1 MTDNVK
7 PKPALKHKIAAILI
21 VLIFG
26 VILIDVVACSEQ
38 APVPNGPPISV
49 SALELTGDFSSNILA
64 AEKKYAGKRVAVSG
78 TLDYIDNSGSNVELG
93 FRLPAM
99 EAVVRAAFKDNGYSG
114 LDKAMP
120 GEWVSVL
127 CDNVEK
133 GYTTPRL
140 RECIFVPKKPT

>member
-7 PKPALKHKIAAILI
+7 PAATLKHKIAAILI

-26 VILIDVVACSEQ
+26 YILIDVVGCSEKV
-38 APVPNGPPISV
+38 PVPNGPPISV
-49 SALELTGDFSSNILA
+49 SAIQLTGDFHSNILA

-78 TLDYIDNSGSNVELG
+78 TLDYIDNSGSDIELG

-99 EAVVRAAFKDNGYSG
+99 KAVVRAAFKDDGYSG

-120 GEWVSVL
+120 GDWVSVL

-133 GYTTPRL
+133 GYTAPRL
-140 RECIFVPKKPT
+140 EECVFVPKKPT